1 MEHPIAILNT
11 SIITTV
17 GTYEMVPTTLEIAK
31 TLVNKPEGF
40 VSAIGHQ
47 STAQILTNLLQIPVP
62 MNRINFEQQV
72 LQMALVFKLK
82 QRAPE
87 GVILTAEQ
95 IEENGYEF
103 FLLSR
108 YS

>member
-11 SIITTV
+11 SIITSV
-17 GTYEMVPTTLEIAK
+17 GTYEMTPTTLEIARI
-31 TLVNKPEGF
+31 LVNKPEGF
-40 VSAIGHQ
+40 ISAIGHQ
-47 STAQILTNLLQIPVP
+47 STAEILTNLLQIEVP

-87 GVILTAEQ
+87 GVILSAEQ
-95 IEENGYEF
+95 IEEIGYEF
-103 FLLSR
+103 FLLKR